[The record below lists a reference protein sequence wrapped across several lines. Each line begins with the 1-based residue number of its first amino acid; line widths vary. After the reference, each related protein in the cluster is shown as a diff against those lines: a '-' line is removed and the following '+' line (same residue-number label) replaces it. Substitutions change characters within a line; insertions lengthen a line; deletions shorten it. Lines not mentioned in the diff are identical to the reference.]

1 MARGVPPF
9 CSSAAVGFLVG
20 IFVGSQL
27 VTWMTTWHSWWFHGK
42 KHRGVVFLAMV
53 LARSSPAL
61 AGIVANLPM
70 VLGSPDFLT
79 GFWMILVCPRV
90 VGCPKVRYGHYHPM
104 DGTRGGQEVTQKI
117 LQQEPEPRDSKGP
130 TTPRLLQE
138 VAIGSMGPMAIGLLS
153 PAAYSMHLGRQFR
166 QCQDGWFGKQDAS
179 FWCTEDTKKG
189 AHRMDLSLLRNTLF
203 LENVNCKT
211 KLHKN
216 IMS

>member
-1 MARGVPPF
+1 
-9 CSSAAVGFLVG
+9 
-20 IFVGSQL
+20 
-27 VTWMTTWHSWWFHGK
+27 MTTWHSWWFHGK

-153 PAAYSMHLGRQFR
+153 PAAYSMHLGRQ
-166 QCQDGWFGKQDAS
+166 CQDGWFGKQDAS
-179 FWCTEDTKKG
+179 FWWTEDTKKG
-189 AHRMDLSLLRNTLF
+189 ALLQDGLELIKENSLPRK
-203 LENVNCKT
+203 CKLQDST
-211 KLHKN
+211 A
-216 IMS
+216 